1 LSYPGNTS
9 ADPEP
14 GWRPENSSR
23 WRGTPRP
30 STGPEP
36 PAPPATSHPATG
48 GAHGGPAGH
57 NGPVKLRIGT
67 VIAFGVGY
75 TLGSKAGRE
84 RYHQIVRAG
93 DSVLRSAPVAGTL
106 GVAGD
111 RARALGTLGVE
122 RVRDAVGVRLGWR
135 NGDDAADAIAA
146 GMARDVASALNG
158 QRALANGRRVD

>member
-1 LSYPGNTS
+1 V
-9 ADPEP
+9 
-14 GWRPENSSR
+14 RPAGS
-23 WRGTPRP
+23 P
-30 STGPEP
+30 
-36 PAPPATSHPATG
+36 
-48 GAHGGPAGH
+48 GH

-84 RYHQIVRAG
+84 RYRQIVRASE
-93 DSVLRSAPVAGTL
+93 SVLHSAPVSGTL

-146 GMARDVASALNG
+146 GMAQDVASALVG
-158 QRALANGRRVD
+158 QRTIATGRRTD